1 MESDP
6 VRGKTGRPLSELTL
20 DSILSGELTTEDLS
34 ISADTLK
41 RQADAVDAAG
51 YEQYAQNLRRASEL
65 TGLSNQEVFE
75 IYGAMR
81 PGRATRA
88 ELLAIADRLERDMA
102 APLTAELIRE
112 AAEIYQE
119 RGLVE

>member
-1 MESDP
+1 MDNNSI
-6 VRGKTGRPLSELTL
+6 RSKTGRPLSELTL
-20 DSILSGELTTEDLS
+20 ESILPGELTTEDLS

-41 RQADAVDAAG
+41 RQADAMDAAG
-51 YEQYAQNLRRASEL
+51 YEQYAQNLRWASEL
-65 TGLSNQEVFE
+65 TGLSNREVFE
-75 IYGAMR
+75 IYGALR

-88 ELLAIADRLERDMA
+88 ELLAIADRLEGDMA

-112 AAEIYQE
+112 AAQIYRE